1 MRRIVAVIIAIMACS
16 WAAEGQTVAPRA
28 IQFESPDHNSTL
40 SKPTTYAVDF
50 FAEGATAPTQSPSV
64 AATAVAPVPGSSP
77 QRYEITFAQLT
88 SYPSGQ
94 VFTVKVRAVNGAGS
108 SDASAASDPFGKPG
122 RSAPPSR
129 PSLVP

>member
-1 MRRIVAVIIAIMACS
+1 MRRIAVLIIAVLALAT
-16 WAAEGQTVAPRA
+16 AAKAQIASPRA
-28 IQFESPDHNSTL
+28 MQFESPDHNSALNKPL
-40 SKPTTYAVDF
+40 SYAVDF

-64 AATAVAPVPGSSP
+64 AATAVAPVPGSNP

-94 VFTVKVRAVNGAGS
+94 IFTVKVRAVNGAGS

-122 RSAPPSR
+122 RPAPTSR
-129 PSLVP
+129 PSLVQ